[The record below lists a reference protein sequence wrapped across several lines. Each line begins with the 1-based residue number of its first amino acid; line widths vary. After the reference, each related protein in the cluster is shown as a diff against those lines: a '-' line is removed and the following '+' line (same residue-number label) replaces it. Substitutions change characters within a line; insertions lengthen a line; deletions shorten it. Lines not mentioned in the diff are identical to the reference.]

1 MTGQENIMKCAVL
14 KNLEIIKP
22 KWFPSTISDNSSNE
36 IHAVESNKID
46 STVVGSI
53 ITLQDVKKNYQ
64 TPAGDFQA
72 LKGITVSIDPNEF
85 LCIVGKSGAGKTTL
99 LNMITGVDSISSGKV
114 NVNGISGHD
123 MSEDEQSL
131 WRGLN
136 LGIIYQSFELMPMLT
151 LLENVMLPMDFCHLY
166 TPGKSRER
174 ARELL
179 RMVELEEHMNKLP
192 NTISGGQQQR
202 VAIARAL
209 ANDPPV
215 IVADEPTGRLDSTTA
230 ETILDIFEHMV
241 KEGKT
246 IIMVTHDASAAQRAS
261 RVLEIVDGELKTGDS
276 TNISMK
282 SIVATA

>member
-53 ITLQDVKKNYQ
+53 ITLQDVIKNYQ

-114 NVNGISGHD
+114 NVNGISVHD